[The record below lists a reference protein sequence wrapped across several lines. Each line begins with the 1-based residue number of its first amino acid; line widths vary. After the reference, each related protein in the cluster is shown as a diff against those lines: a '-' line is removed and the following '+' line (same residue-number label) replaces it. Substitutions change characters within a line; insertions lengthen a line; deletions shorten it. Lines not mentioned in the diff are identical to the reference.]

1 MEELKKLA
9 FLYESQ
15 TILCQ
20 ELLAECSETSGFRP
34 EMVSAMESA
43 LKKGQL
49 QGARA
54 QWLLILNA
62 ISRDRYSDFSFAL
75 HYVDKMLT
83 ALYLKYEL
91 EAAPS
96 IAASLTSLS
105 TLQEAID
112 ARLIRITEAVAASQQ
127 KQADSLCSAVWGK
140 VYELYQD
147 EDCCSQMIATQLEL
161 SQTYL
166 NRQFRAATG
175 MSINDAVQHVRIDKA
190 CKLLRDSDLTVEQ
203 IAKQVGY
210 RNIKYFFV
218 VFKKYTEKTPS
229 QFRGDLAGGS

>member
-1 MEELKKLA
+1 
-9 FLYESQ
+9 
-15 TILCQ
+15 
-20 ELLAECSETSGFRP
+20 
-34 EMVSAMESA
+34 
-43 LKKGQL
+43 
-49 QGARA
+49 
-54 QWLLILNA
+54 
-62 ISRDRYSDFSFAL
+62 
-75 HYVDKMLT
+75 MLT

-105 TLQEAID
+105 ALQEAID
-112 ARLIRITEAVAASQQ
+112 ARLIRITEAVAVSQQ